1 MAEKIII
8 DMEKGTYTYPECP
21 DTEIMDICK
30 DTLMT
35 GAKLEL
41 FKVQYKQVATE
52 FVVLRD
58 KQDGGQTWQYKTKRA
73 AQNKYMKLIEEE
85 LC

>member
-21 DTEIMDICK
+21 DTVIADIYK
-30 DTLMT
+30 DSLLT
-35 GAKLEL
+35 GVKLEL
-41 FKVQYKQVATE
+41 FKVQYKQATE
-52 FVVLRD
+52 YVVLRD
-58 KQDGGQTWQYKTKRA
+58 NYDGGETWQYKTKRA
-73 AQNKYMKLIEEE
+73 AQNKYRKFIEEE